1 MNISCDMAMDLI
13 ALYCDGVASAD
24 SRKAVR
30 EHLAVCPVCSRAYDA
45 YRKSHEQS
53 KRPAPRSPEEKY
65 AAPPSARVESRNRRD
80 CRRFGAARGL
90 QRLQSAYERQEIK
103 FSRRFH
109 VGKIFV

>member
-45 YRKSHEQS
+45 YRKSHEQR

-65 AAPPSARVESRNRRD
+65 AALARTMRHRQRASNL
-80 CRRFGAARGL
+80 GIAAIVAASVLLGVY
-90 QRLQSAYERQEIK
+90 SAYRVLTNEK
-103 FSRRFH
+103 
-109 VGKIFV
+109 K